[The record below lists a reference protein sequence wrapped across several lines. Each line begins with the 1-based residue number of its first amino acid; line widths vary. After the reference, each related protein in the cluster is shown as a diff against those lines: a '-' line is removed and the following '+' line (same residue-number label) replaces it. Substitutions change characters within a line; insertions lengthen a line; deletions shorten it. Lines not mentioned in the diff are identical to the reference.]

1 MAMEIEGTL
10 FKKFETQKVKDSFQ
24 KREFV
29 IEVQDGSYPQ
39 RIKMELT
46 QDKCQL
52 LDNYNEGEKMK
63 VSFNIRGSEWQGKY
77 FVNLQAWRIEGAQ
90 SGSSASNNGG
100 SYTPPPPIDQTDGSD
115 DGLPF

>member
-1 MAMEIEGTL
+1 MELEGTI
-10 FKKFETQKVKDSFQ
+10 FKKFDTQKVKDSFQ

-29 IEVQDGSYPQ
+29 IEVSDGAYPQ

-52 LDNYNEGEKMK
+52 LDSYQEGDKIK

-77 FVNLQAWRIEGAQ
+77 FVNLQAWKIDGQ
-90 SGSSASNNGG
+90 GGSSTGNNGG
-100 SYTPPPPIDQTDGSD
+100 GYTPPPPVDSTDGSD
-115 DGLPF
+115 NDLPF

>member
-1 MAMEIEGTL
+1 MELEGTI
-10 FKKFETQKVKDSFQ
+10 FKKFDTQKVKDSFQ

-29 IEVQDGSYPQ
+29 IEVSDGAYPQ

-52 LDNYNEGEKMK
+52 LDSYNEGDKIK
-63 VSFNIRGSEWQGKY
+63 VAFNIRGSEWQGKY
-77 FVNLQAWRIEGAQ
+77 FVNLQAWKIEGAQ
-90 SGSSASNNGG
+90 GGSSSSNVGG
-100 SYTPPPPIDQTDGSD
+100 SYTHPPPTDPTDGSD

>member
-1 MAMEIEGTL
+1 MAMELEGTI
-10 FKKFETQKVKDSFQ
+10 FKKFDTQKVKDSFQ

-29 IEVQDGSYPQ
+29 IEVSDGAYPQ

-52 LDNYNEGEKMK
+52 LDSYNEGDKIK
-63 VSFNIRGSEWQGKY
+63 VAFNIRGSEWQGKY
-77 FVNLQAWRIEGAQ
+77 FVNLQAWKIEGAQ
-90 SGSSASNNGG
+90 GGSSSSNGGG
-100 SYTPPPPIDQTDGSD
+100 SYTPPPPTDPTDGSD

>member
-1 MAMEIEGTL
+1 MAMELEGTI
-10 FKKFETQKVKDSFQ
+10 FKKFDTQKVKDSFQ

-29 IEVQDGSYPQ
+29 MEVSDGAYPQ

-52 LDNYNEGEKMK
+52 LDSYKEGDKIK

-77 FVNLQAWRIEGAQ
+77 FVNLQAWRIDGA
-90 SGSSASNNGG
+90 NNGG
-100 SYTPPPPIDQTDGSD
+100 STNNNGGGGYTPPPIETNDGSD

>member
-1 MAMEIEGTL
+1 MELEGTI
-10 FKKFETQKVKDSFQ
+10 FKKFDTQKVKDSFQ

-29 IEVQDGSYPQ
+29 MEVSDGAYPQ

-52 LDNYNEGEKMK
+52 LDSHQEGDKIK

-77 FVNLQAWRIEGAQ
+77 FVNLQAWKIDGQ
-90 SGSSASNNGG
+90 GGSNTGNNGG
-100 SYTPPPPIDQTDGSD
+100 GYNPPPPDNLNDGSD
-115 DGLPF
+115 NDLPF

>member
-1 MAMEIEGTL
+1 MELEGTI
-10 FKKFETQKVKDSFQ
+10 FKKFDTQKVKDSFQ

-29 IEVQDGSYPQ
+29 MEVSDGAYPQ

-52 LDNYNEGEKMK
+52 LDSHQEGDKIK

-77 FVNLQAWRIEGAQ
+77 FVNLQAWKIDGQ
-90 SGSSASNNGG
+90 GGSITGNNGG
-100 SYTPPPPIDQTDGSD
+100 GYNPPPPDNLTDGSD
-115 DGLPF
+115 NDLPF

>member
-1 MAMEIEGTL
+1 MAMELEGTI
-10 FKKFETQKVKDSFQ
+10 FKKFDTQKVKDSFQ

-52 LDNYNEGEKMK
+52 LDSYKEGDKIK

-77 FVNLQAWRIEGAQ
+77 FVNLQAWKIDGQ
-90 SGSSASNNGG
+90 GGSSAGNNGG
-100 SYTPPPPIDQTDGSD
+100 GYNPPPPVDPTDGSD
-115 DGLPF
+115 NDLPF

>member
-1 MAMEIEGTL
+1 MELEGTI
-10 FKKFETQKVKDSFQ
+10 FKKFDTQKVKDSFQ

-29 IEVQDGSYPQ
+29 MEVSDGAYPQ

-52 LDNYNEGEKMK
+52 LDSYKEGDKIK

-77 FVNLQAWRIEGAQ
+77 FVNLQAWKIDGQ
-90 SGSSASNNGG
+90 GGSNAGNNGG
-100 SYTPPPPIDQTDGSD
+100 GYNPPPPPDDLNDGSD
-115 DGLPF
+115 NDLPF